1 MGALDSNGIWIYDE
15 NEDAAP
21 FSVLLNRL
29 GQSVSDVVQPL
40 VNPGPTDW
48 TSVGITAGPN
58 ITLANV
64 AYTVDPFGLVSWRG
78 ELWGTPAP
86 STNALLFT
94 MPTAIRPTLRMVDEI
109 GGASSMVGVFLGA
122 YGGTGALEELR
133 YRYLVT
139 GSWPTTAPQALSLAG
154 LQWRCR

>member
-21 FSVLLNRL
+21 FSTMLNRL
-29 GQSVSDVVQPL
+29 GESVSDVVEPL
-40 VNPGPTDW
+40 VNPVPNAW
-48 TSVGITAGPN
+48 TSAGLAPGPN
-58 ITLANV
+58 ITFSNV
-64 AYTVDPFGLVSWRG
+64 AYMVDPFGLVSWRG

-94 MPTAIRPTLRMVDEI
+94 MPTAIAPTRRMVDEI
-109 GGASSMVGVFLGA
+109 CGVACVAGVYLGA
-122 YGGTGALEELR
+122 YGGTGAVEELR
-133 YRYLVT
+133 YRYLAS